1 MKRIFI
7 LAIASVLATGIQGC
21 SKIKVE
27 LAGFTKSTTIPATD
41 FRGIEVHNGIEVE
54 FTDECSEIYVETDAN
69 VLPYMEVY
77 ESGRV
82 LHIKYAD
89 HMDIRGNRW
98 TKLHTFV
105 RIPYR
110 ADVRSV
116 SLSGGSTFTSG
127 LPIVSESV
135 SVEASGGSR
144 IYCDIN
150 ADADASIDL
159 SGGSVARCNTLTA
172 DMVYLDASGG
182 SVLKACGE
190 TGRCDIDLSGGS
202 RLEGER
208 RQPYGFYID
217 RCYGDLS
224 GGSTATFS
232 SDGEI
237 DCELSGG
244 SHIYYIGDAIYHGSS
259 FSGDSGIEWDGPSS
273 I

>member
-54 FTDECSEIYVETDAN
+54 FTDECNEIYVET
-69 VLPYMEVY
+69 
-77 ESGRV
+77 
-82 LHIKYAD
+82 
-89 HMDIRGNRW
+89 
-98 TKLHTFV
+98 
-105 RIPYR
+105 
-110 ADVRSV
+110 
-116 SLSGGSTFTSG
+116 
-127 LPIVSESV
+127 
-135 SVEASGGSR
+135 
-144 IYCDIN
+144 
-150 ADADASIDL
+150 DADASIDL

-172 DMVYLDASGG
+172 DRVYLDASGG

-237 DCELSGG
+237 DCDLSGG